1 MCHKASYE
9 ENIHGRCRVGR
20 ENQEGHAPEN
30 DQWFSYPSGGRLVV
44 LAVFPSK
51 GTIKKLLYKD

>member
-1 MCHKASYE
+1 MGGA
-9 ENIHGRCRVGR
+9 GWG